1 MNASVLVLRGLRFY
15 RRTHL
20 GVIAGCAVSA
30 AVLIGALFVGDSVRG
45 TLEGVALAR
54 LGRIYS
60 ALDGGARYFRD
71 GLALRMRD
79 GLKTEVA
86 AALHVQGM
94 ALRED
99 PAGRRTQVNRVEV
112 AGVDGSFF
120 SLAESPSAVPLG
132 AGRVALNRKLADALG
147 VKAGDEVALRMF
159 KPSFLSRE
167 APLAS
172 RKEKDTRRSLVT
184 VAAVLDEEHLGR
196 FSLKSDQAG
205 PYAAYVDR
213 TWLQETLDLKQRANL
228 LVAGDSAK
236 DPREWLRSAWTL
248 EDLGLAFHQ
257 PDGSAV
263 VQLLSDRVYLDSAV
277 STAALGLHPQGS
289 GVLYYL
295 VDSITAPNGKSTPY
309 SFATALSP
317 TADAKIGPVPA
328 GMKDDEVLINRWVA
342 EQLSVTEGDRLT
354 LAYSLQTPGNVF
366 VQRKREFRIRGV
378 LEMEALAGE
387 KDLVPRFPGLT
398 DVEGCKDW
406 DIGIPLDQ
414 EKLKDPVNEAYWNR
428 HRQTPKA
435 FVTLAAGREMWG
447 SRHGDLMAVRYPA
460 SATNATELRD
470 ALRERLNPEEA
481 GLVIRPVREPALKAA
496 SESMDLGQLFLG
508 MSIFLIAASLL
519 LTGMFFV
526 FTVEQRAKEMGVL
539 LAVGFPRA
547 RVRRLFLSEGAV
559 LAALGSLLGIPLGW
573 AFAKALIL
581 GLSSSWSGVVA
592 DTALSFH
599 ARPQT
604 ALIGAASGAALS
616 LLAMAAALWRQA
628 KRPVRELVAE
638 DYSVSL
644 EHQALASGGGRLRL
658 GLFLAGTA
666 GAAATAIGTLASG
679 SPRPAE
685 GFFGA
690 GSLMLV
696 GALAAIRMAL
706 GRLST
711 RSSARLSILELGV
724 RNAARRPGR
733 SLATAAMLASGCFV
747 VVAVSAMKEDLSQ
760 QAGERRSGT
769 GGFRL
774 YAESSIAIPEDLN
787 GDRARATYRLTDREA
802 MKGVS
807 ILPVRVRDGDD
818 ASCLNLNQSLTPPL
832 LGVDVSALSALGAFG
847 DAALWGLLDKS
858 PGEGVVPAL
867 VGDSATA
874 TWKLKLKVGER
885 DGALLDYTDERGRT
899 FKVKLVGALPPRL
912 TVLQGRLLI
921 SDRDFTSRFPSEG
934 GYRAFLVDVPAGAEE
949 RARRYLSERLETVG
963 FDVVPSVER
972 LKEFYVVE
980 SSYLKLFMVLGGLGL
995 LLGSAGM
1002 GVLVLRHVLERRG
1015 ELALLRAVGYT
1026 KQDAARVVMA
1036 EQVFVLASGLAAG
1049 TISAAL
1055 AIGPTAL
1062 QPQNSIPYGLLAGF
1076 LAGTLLLSLA
1086 WIRIAAGIALRAPL
1100 VPALRQE

>member
-1 MNASVLVLRGLRFY
+1 MNRGVLVRRGLRFY

-20 GVIAGCAVSA
+20 GVVAGCAVSA
-30 AVLIGALFVGDSVRG
+30 AVLVGALFVGDSVRG
-45 TLEGVALAR
+45 TLERIALAR
-54 LGRIYS
+54 LGRIHS
-60 ALDGGARYFRD
+60 ALESGGRYFRA
-71 GLALRMRD
+71 GLAARMRD

-99 PAGRRTQVNRVEV
+99 ASGKRTQINRVDI

-120 SLAESPSAVPLG
+120 GLAETPTTIPLG
-132 AGRVALNRKLADALG
+132 PGKVALNRKLADALA
-147 VKAGDEVALRMF
+147 VKVGDEVALRLF

-172 RKEKDTRRSLVT
+172 RKEKDTRRSLAT
-184 VAAVLDEEHLGR
+184 VSAVLDDDRLGR

-205 PYAAYVDR
+205 PYTAFVDLA
-213 TWLQETLDLKQRANL
+213 WLQETLDLKQRANL
-228 LVAGDSAK
+228 LVAGESAK

-248 EDLGLAFHQ
+248 EDLGLAFHR
-257 PDGSAV
+257 PEGGSV
-263 VQLLSDRVYLDSAV
+263 VQLQSDRVYLDAAV
-277 STAALGLHPQGS
+277 STAALGLQPQGA

-295 VDSITAPNGKSTPY
+295 VDSLTAAHGKSTPY

-317 TADAKIGPVPA
+317 TADPKIGPVPA
-328 GMKDDEVLINRWVA
+328 GMKDDEVLVNRWVA
-342 EQLSVTEGDRLT
+342 DQLSVKEGDRLT
-354 LAYSLQTPGNVF
+354 LAYSVQTPGNTF
-366 VQRKREFRIRGV
+366 VQKKRDFRIRGV
-378 LEMEALAGE
+378 LEMAALAGE
-387 KDLVPRFPGLT
+387 KDLVPQFPGLT

-414 EKLKDPVNEAYWNR
+414 EKLKDPVNEAYWTR

-470 ALRERLNPEEA
+470 ALREHINPEET
-481 GLVIRPVREPALKAA
+481 GLVFRPVREAALKAA
-496 SESMDLGQLFLG
+496 GESMDLGQLFLG
-508 MSIFLIAASLL
+508 MSLFLIAASLL
-519 LTGMFFV
+519 LTAMFFV

-539 LAVGFPRA
+539 LAVGYPRA
-547 RVRRLFLSEGAV
+547 QVRRLFLAEGAV
-559 LAALGSLLGIPLGW
+559 LAGLGSVLGIPLGW

-592 DTALSFH
+592 DTALTFH
-599 ARPQT
+599 ARPAT
-604 ALIGAASGAALS
+604 ALIGAAAGGVIS
-616 LLAMAAALWRQA
+616 LLAMAVALWRQA

-644 EHQALASGGGRLRL
+644 EHQALASRGGKLRL
-658 GLFLAGTA
+658 AVFLLGTA

-679 SPRPAE
+679 TQRPAE

-690 GSLMLV
+690 GSLMLI
-696 GALAAIRMAL
+696 GGLAGIRMAL
-706 GRLST
+706 GRLSR
-711 RSSARLSILELGV
+711 RSTTKLSIRELGI

-733 SLATAAMLASGCFV
+733 SLATAAMLACGCFIV
-747 VVAVSAMKEDLSQ
+747 FAVSAMKEDLSL

-787 GDRARATYRLTDREA
+787 GDRGRATYRLAD
-802 MKGVS
+802 KDVLKDVS

-832 LGVDVSALSALGAFG
+832 LGVDAARLSSLGAFG
-847 DAALWGLLDKS
+847 DPALWALLDRS
-858 PGEGVVPAL
+858 PGEGIVPAL

-874 TWKLKLKVGER
+874 MWKLKLKVGEK

-912 TVLQGRLLI
+912 SVLQGRLLI
-921 SDRDFTSRFPSEG
+921 SDREFTTRFPSEG
-934 GYRAFLVDVPAGAEE
+934 GYRTFLIDAPAGAED
-949 RARRYLSERLETVG
+949 RVRRYLAERLETAG
-963 FDVVPSVER
+963 FDIVPAVER

-980 SSYLKLFMVLGGLGL
+980 SSYLRLFMVLGGLGL

-1026 KQDAARVVMA
+1026 KDAAARVVMA
-1036 EQVFVLASGLAAG
+1036 EHVFVLAAGLG
-1049 TISAAL
+1049 TGVIAAAL

-1062 QPQNSIPYGLLAGF
+1062 QPQNSIPFGLLAFF
-1076 LAGTLLLSLA
+1076 LIGTAALSAA
-1086 WIRIAAGIALRAPL
+1086 WIRIAAGLALNSPL